1 MLIRDAADGD
11 TTEEDV
17 PEPLVKKRSRRSEAG
32 EESDAEYTPVKSDR
46 GKPRVGRFNLDKSDR
61 KPIAVLNPITRK
73 MMIFTPHRHR
83 QLDLSPEQFD
93 FAFFSSVETSSP
105 AVNGSNYMLDSM
117 FSSNTFGDF
126 MNGQD
131 LGDLPDLGDMGDLGD
146 VDAMLQSAL
155 MSEPNAYD
163 DGFDSELGADEGEKS
178 LDINDFITFGAGA
191 VSESESDRGDV
202 TDTPGGPSGSD
213 AEMLGHL
220 TSATVGAF
228 RQNQITQ
235 QLIFSNKA
243 TQDSLAFSGPFNDT
257 AIRGLKSD
265 RLATAGTPLTPVRR
279 RRKSSVQESPTS
291 PLEGIAQKR
300 KAVGEHEGH
309 KRQRSISDMALLHV

>member
-1 MLIRDAADGD
+1 M
-11 TTEEDV
+11 

-32 EESDAEYTPVKSDR
+32 DESDAECTPVKSDR
-46 GKPRVGRFNLDKSDR
+46 GKPRVGRFNLDKSER

-73 MMIFTPHRHR
+73 MMIFTPHKHR

-93 FAFFSSVETSSP
+93 FAFFSSLETTSP
-105 AVNGSNYMLDSM
+105 VVNPTNYHLDSM
-117 FSSNTFGDF
+117 FASGTFGDF
-126 MNGQD
+126 MNHQE
-131 LGDLPDLGDMGDLGD
+131 LGDLGEMGDLADVGEMGD
-146 VDAMLQSAL
+146 VDALLQSLLA
-155 MSEPNAYD
+155 SEPNT
-163 DGFDSELGADEGEKS
+163 FEDSLDSDMGADEAEKG
-178 LDINDFITFGAGA
+178 LDINDFITFGGGS
-191 VSESESDRGDV
+191 VSESESEGEASV
-202 TDTPGGPSGSD
+202 NDTPGGPSGSD
-213 AEMLGHL
+213 AEMLSHL

-279 RRKSSVQESPTS
+279 RRKSSVHQEPPS
-291 PLEGIAQKR
+291 PLEGMSQKR
-300 KAVGEHEGH
+300 KAAGEHEGH
-309 KRQRSISDMALLHV
+309 KRQRSIPDMAMLHV

>member
-1 MLIRDAADGD
+1 M
-11 TTEEDV
+11 

-32 EESDAEYTPVKSDR
+32 DDSDTEYTPVKSDR

-73 MMIFTPHRHR
+73 MMIFTPHKHR

-93 FAFFSSVETSSP
+93 FAFFSPLDSMTSP
-105 AVNGSNYMLDSM
+105 AVNPSNYTLDSM

-126 MNGQD
+126 MNHQEFG
-131 LGDLPDLGDMGDLGD
+131 DLGDMGDMGD
-146 VDAMLQSAL
+146 VDAILQSIL
-155 MSEPNAYD
+155 TSEPNSFD
-163 DGFDSELGADEGEKS
+163 DALDSDMGADEAEKG
-178 LDINDFITFGAGA
+178 LDINDFITFGGGA
-191 VSESESDRGDV
+191 VSDSESDAEASV
-202 TDTPGGPSGSD
+202 NDTPGGPSGSD
-213 AEMLGHL
+213 AEMLSHL

-265 RLATAGTPLTPVRR
+265 RLGTAGTPLTPVRR
-279 RRKSSVQESPTS
+279 RRKSSVHQEPPS
-291 PLEGIAQKR
+291 PLEGMAQKR
-300 KAVGEHEGH
+300 KAAGDHEGH
-309 KRQRSISDMALLHV
+309 KRQRSISDMAMLHV

>member
-1 MLIRDAADGD
+1 M
-11 TTEEDV
+11 
-17 PEPLVKKRSRRSEAG
+17 PEPLVRKRSRRSEADDV
-32 EESDAEYTPVKSDR
+32 SDSEYTPVKSDR

-93 FAFFSSVETSSP
+93 FAFYSSVEMTSSS
-105 AVNGSNYMLDSM
+105 ALDGTMMDAM
-117 FSSNTFGDF
+117 FANNTFGDF
-126 MNGQD
+126 VNGT
-131 LGDLPDLGDMGDLGD
+131 DLGD
-146 VDAMLQSAL
+146 VDALVQSAL
-155 MSEPNAYD
+155 MAGESVD
-163 DGFDSELGADEGEKS
+163 DSFDSELGADEGEKS
-178 LDINDFITFGAGA
+178 LDIDDFITFAAGELSD
-191 VSESESDRGDV
+191 SESEHGWGDPNS
-202 TDTPGGPSGSD
+202 TPAGPSASD
-213 AEMLGHL
+213 AEMLSHL

-265 RLATAGTPLTPVRR
+265 RLATAQTPLTPTPVRR
-279 RRKSSVQESPTS
+279 RRKGDVAEPPTS
-291 PLEGIAQKR
+291 PLAAVERKR
-300 KAVGEHEGH
+300 KASGQGGEGH